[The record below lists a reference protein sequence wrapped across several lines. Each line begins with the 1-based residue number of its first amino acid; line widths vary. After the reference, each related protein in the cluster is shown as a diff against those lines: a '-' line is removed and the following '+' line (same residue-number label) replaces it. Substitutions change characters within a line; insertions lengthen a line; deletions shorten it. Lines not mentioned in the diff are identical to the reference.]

1 MEKNILVNKF
11 KQFIERPSFI
21 WSGKTYTYG
30 WLLENMTEWEKI
42 LKDKKIIDKKVV
54 ALESEYSPKA
64 VSLFVTLMRNKFVS
78 VPISS
83 SNPEEIK
90 NRIATAEVQVVFK
103 INSNDIYDIQFTD
116 NSITH
121 PFIKNLVEKN
131 KAGLILFSSGSTGK
145 PKAMVHDLDKLV
157 NVYLDRKPRNLR
169 TLLSLMFDH
178 IGGINTLFNILASGG
193 AAVVPSKRDPEEVCE
208 LIEKYKVH
216 ILPTSPTFL
225 NLIIISDA
233 HKRFDLSSLKLIT
246 YGTEPMPQSLLK
258 RLKEAFPRAKFLQ
271 TFGTSETG
279 IITTKSKSSES
290 LFMKLD
296 DKNFEHK
303 IVDGELWIKS
313 KTQILG
319 YLNQDNPFTKD
330 GWFPTGDLVELTGDK
345 YFKIIGR
352 KNEMINVGGQKV
364 LPSEVESVLLE
375 MSEIEDA
382 LVFGKPSPLMGE
394 IVAAKLV
401 LKKKLPKQEIIKKIK
416 KYCMGKLEA
425 YKVPV
430 YIDIE
435 DNLDYGD
442 RFKKRRPV

>member
-1 MEKNILVNKF
+1 MEKNILINKF
-11 KQFIERPSFI
+11 RQFTDRPSLI
-21 WSGKTYTYG
+21 WSDKTYTYG
-30 WLLENMTEWEKI
+30 WLLENMAEWEKI
-42 LKDKKIIDKKVV
+42 FKDQKIFDKKVV
-54 ALESEYSPKA
+54 AIESEYSPKA
-64 VSLFVTLMRNKFVS
+64 VALLVALLKNKFII

-83 SNPEEIK
+83 INPEEIK
-90 NRIATAEVQVVFK
+90 NRIATAEVQVVIK
-103 INSNDIYDIQFTD
+103 INSTDTHDIEFTD
-116 NSITH
+116 KNFSH
-121 PFIKNLVEKN
+121 PFIKNLVDKSR
-131 KAGLILFSSGSTGK
+131 AGLILFSSGSTGK

-157 NVYLDRKPRNLR
+157 NVYLDRKPRNLI
-169 TLLSLMFDH
+169 TLLSLLFDH

-193 AAVVPSKRDPEEVCE
+193 AAVLPSRRDPEEVCE
-208 LIEKYKVH
+208 LIEKYKAH

-246 YGTEPMPQSLLK
+246 YGTEPMPQSVLK
-258 RLKEAFPRAKFLQ
+258 RLKEVFPKAKILQ

-279 IITTKSKSSES
+279 IVTTKSKSSES
-290 LFMKLD
+290 LYMKLD

-330 GWFPTGDLVELTGDK
+330 GWFPTGDLVELTEDK
-345 YFKIIGR
+345 YLKIIGR

-364 LPSEVESVLLE
+364 LPSEVESILLE
-375 MSEIEDA
+375 MSEIEDV
-382 LVFGKPSPLMGE
+382 LVFGKPNPLVGE

-401 LKKKLPKQEIIKKIK
+401 LKKILPKQEIIKKIK
-416 KYCMGKLEA
+416 KYCMGKLET

-435 DNLDYGD
+435 DSLDYGD